1 MRSISSLSLNVRKC
15 LLHTAKKGTRMARLF
30 IAEMCMGRSI
40 SNVIEC
46 WYVPTCSLSLS
57 LDLIWAAAA
66 PVETSAL
73 RLSLHS
79 PHRKFYVFFRS
90 FRIVN
95 VKYSFGN
102 DGGAKK
108 NENDEK
114 KYTPFLSS
122 WLYNLTIHCHHHH
135 HHHHSLFVVVA
146 NCPFVNA
153 CGLFVSVWALRV
165 RAHRNVNPFKS
176 RR

>member
-1 MRSISSLSLNVRKC
+1 MSGSVYYTRRKKVREWPGYLLQKCAWEGRLAMSLNVDMYQPA
-15 LLHTAKKGTRMARLF
+15 L
-30 IAEMCMGRSI
+30 
-40 SNVIEC
+40 
-46 WYVPTCSLSLS
+46 SLSLS